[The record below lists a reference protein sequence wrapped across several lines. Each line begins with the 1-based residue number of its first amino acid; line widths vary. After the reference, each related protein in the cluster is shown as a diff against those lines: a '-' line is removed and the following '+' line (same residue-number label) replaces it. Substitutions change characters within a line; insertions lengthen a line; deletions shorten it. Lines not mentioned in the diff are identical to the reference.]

1 LYVTVA
7 VTVGERRGDS
17 MRKYTIKVF
26 FTDSSQLSIDCDDFI
41 IVDSSHYYA
50 LRDDMLIMTFPL
62 INVKYTVTV
71 IN

>member
-1 LYVTVA
+1 
-7 VTVGERRGDS
+7 